1 MQLSHFKQFH
11 FSRSPD
17 QHVTLKYN
25 PEYDLQYCGES
36 SGLIVPWFVEITGL
50 IDENEPEL
58 SGTKELIELI
68 AKSMDDAYGHG
79 GFNAYPFT
87 GDIMLSGVYR
97 ADNDE
102 DPPLDPL
109 VQVIYENVHMYVYPY
124 AITGLVDIHNG
135 NQKIARFD

>member
-1 MQLSHFKQFH
+1 MQLSNFKQFH

-17 QHVTLKYN
+17 GHVTLKFN

-36 SGLIVPWFVEITGL
+36 AGLIVPWFVEITGL

-58 SGTKELIELI
+58 SGTEELIELI
-68 AKSMDDAYGHG
+68 AKSMDDTYGFG
-79 GFNAYPFT
+79 GFGVYPMS
-87 GDIMLSGVYR
+87 GNVMLSGVYR

-109 VQVIYENVHMYVYPY
+109 VQGIYENVHLYVYPY
-124 AITGLVDIHNG
+124 AITALVDTNTG
-135 NQKIARFD
+135 KSKIARFD

>member
-1 MQLSHFKQFH
+1 MQLSQFKPFN
-11 FSRSPD
+11 FSRAPAA
-17 QHVTLKYN
+17 HVQLRFN

-36 SGLIVPWFVEITGL
+36 CGLIVPWFVEITGL

-58 SGTKELIELI
+58 SGTEELIELI
-68 AKSMDDAYGHG
+68 AKSMDDTYGMG
-79 GFNAYPFT
+79 GFGPYPFG
-87 GDIMLSGVYR
+87 GDVMLSGVYR

-109 VQVIYENVHMYVYPY
+109 VHAIYENVHLYVYPY
-124 AITGLVDIHNG
+124 AITALVDTNNG